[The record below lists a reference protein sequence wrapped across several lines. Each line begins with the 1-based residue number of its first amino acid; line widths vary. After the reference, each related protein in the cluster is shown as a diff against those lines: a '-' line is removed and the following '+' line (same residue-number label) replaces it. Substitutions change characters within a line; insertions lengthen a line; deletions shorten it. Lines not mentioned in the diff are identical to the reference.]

1 MNKAEKERAKI
12 IRNAESAYRTGE
24 INAVQLLW
32 IRIIT
37 AKYLLKAYEIIARHP
52 AGGSEKP

>member
-1 MNKAEKERAKI
+1 MNKAKKERAQI
-12 IRNAESAYRTGE
+12 FRNTESAYRTGE

-37 AKYLLKAYEIIARHP
+37 AKYLLKAHEIIARHP
-52 AGGSEKP
+52 AGGSET